1 MSVLRTY
8 NQDKV
13 EGVEMSEHC
22 KWCNFPCEEDEIFC
36 SECVK
41 ENPKLAKLNEF
52 FLEQEKRINE
62 LENFVD
68 EHEKEIVKMYKVTIE
83 SADEYTEYFKRFATK
98 EEAKAFA
105 DEKVQKLMS
114 SKPQAYAIL
123 ISEAK

>member
-1 MSVLRTY
+1 
-8 NQDKV
+8 
-13 EGVEMSEHC
+13 MSEHC

-68 EHEKEIVKMYKVTIE
+68 EQAKEIESNDAWQVTILGAE
-83 SADEYTEYFKRFATK
+83 LRDE
-98 EEAKAFA
+98 
-105 DEKVQKLMS
+105 Q
-114 SKPQAYAIL
+114 
-123 ISEAK
+123 